1 MQTSVARAW
10 ATCVLGI
17 VPAVAAAQG
26 TSAPGV
32 EPAWSVA
39 GRWADACNCTAPCP
53 CWKREIPT
61 AGDCGDLFYFH
72 IEKGHYGDLTLD
84 GLDVVQVF
92 KTAGGKSMAESR
104 KDKDVA
110 VANTYISKDLSP
122 AVSAAL
128 ENIFRR
134 LSPTQRPSAR
144 LYATKRVALVA
155 TMGSERVKIEI
166 PGILT
171 VDLKVTK
178 DAAGASKLFPY
189 SMKSLPWTVEP
200 AVQAESVVY
209 DFNDDGLSWQ
219 IKQRHATFAGF
230 AYASDRGPLPWEP
243 GFRQPPAAV
252 PAPSK
257 P

>member
-1 MQTSVARAW
+1 MHRFVARTW
-10 ATCVLGI
+10 VTCVLGI

-26 TSAPGV
+26 APAAGA
-32 EPAWSVA
+32 EPTWSVA

-72 IEKGHYGDLTLD
+72 IEKGHYGKLTLD

-92 KTAGGKSMAESR
+92 KTAGGKSMAQSR
-104 KDKDVA
+104 TDNDVA
-110 VANTYISKDLSP
+110 VANTYVSKDLSP
-122 AVSAAL
+122 AVSTAL
-128 ENIFRR
+128 ESIFRR
-134 LSPTQRPSAR
+134 LSPTQRPSAKV
-144 LYATKRVALVA
+144 YATKRVALAA
-155 TMGSERVKIEI
+155 TMGSDRVTIQI
-166 PGILT
+166 PGVLN

-209 DFNDDGLSWQ
+209 DFDDDGLSWR

-243 GFRQPPAAV
+243 GYSQPPTAT
-252 PAPSK
+252 PAPIK